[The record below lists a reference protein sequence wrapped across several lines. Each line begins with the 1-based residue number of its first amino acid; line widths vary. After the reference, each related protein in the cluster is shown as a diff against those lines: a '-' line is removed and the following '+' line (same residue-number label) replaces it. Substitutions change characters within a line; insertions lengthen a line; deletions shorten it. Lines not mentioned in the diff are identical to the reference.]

1 MFCRDDDQDDFA
13 EINDSFATPG
23 LGVVFYG
30 MVQSERK
37 RGKERSL
44 QGKRK
49 AFRGICILLVL
60 AGMIQAGV
68 VCCNSI
74 RHRQQQEALTCEGG
88 VAGTAPKGKNNAGDR
103 GIRISVISGIK
114 RMTGEDLHPGKNRL
128 HILGRYAVLYEDNS
142 DLIGWLSIEGMDI
155 DYPVMQCGNN
165 EYYLNH
171 SFYREVDKHGT
182 LYIKDMAD
190 VNTPGTNIIIYGHNM
205 RDGSMFGSLDKY
217 RDAGFGKEHSVIS
230 FDTLY
235 EERTYEIMAVFLSRV
250 FYREEEG
257 FRYYEFYQAE
267 NEEEFEY
274 FYNNVKTMALY
285 DTGVEAGYGDTF
297 ITLTT
302 CSYHVED
309 GRLVIVA
316 RRMTDSR

>member
-1 MFCRDDDQDDFA
+1 
-13 EINDSFATPG
+13 
-23 LGVVFYG
+23 
-30 MVQSERK
+30 MVWLQSERK
-37 RGKERSL
+37 RRKERGL

-49 AFRGICILLVL
+49 MFRGICILLVL
-60 AGMIQAGV
+60 AGTIQAGI
-68 VCCNSI
+68 VCCGSI
-74 RHRQQQEALTCEGG
+74 RHRRQQEALACEGG
-88 VAGTAPKGKNNAGDR
+88 MAGSVPVGKDSAGDK
-103 GIRISVISGIK
+103 GIRISVISGVK
-114 RMTGEDLHPGKNRL
+114 RMTGEDFQPGKNGL
-128 HILGRYAVLYEDNS
+128 HILGRFAALYEANP
-142 DLIGWLSIEGMDI
+142 DLTGWLSIEGMDI
-155 DYPVMQCGNN
+155 DYPVMQCGDN

-171 SFYREVDKHGT
+171 SFYGEVDEHGT
-182 LYIKDMAD
+182 LYVKDMAD

-205 RDGSMFGSLDKY
+205 RDGSMFGDLDHY

-235 EERTYEIMAVFLSRV
+235 EERAYEVVAVFLSKV

-274 FYNNVKTMALY
+274 FYNNVKGMSLY

-316 RRMTDSR
+316 KRMMDSQ

>member
-1 MFCRDDDQDDFA
+1 M
-13 EINDSFATPG
+13 
-23 LGVVFYG
+23 
-30 MVQSERK
+30 MVCLIPIGQACYLSASHEKQQEELRNLL
-37 RGKERSL
+37 GKEE
-44 QGKRK
+44 KPRK
-49 AFRGICILLVL
+49 AENLSDSNTEHKKILDKFQKLYRENTDLV
-60 AGMIQAGV
+60 
-68 VCCNSI
+68 
-74 RHRQQQEALTCEGG
+74 
-88 VAGTAPKGKNNAGDR
+88 
-103 GIRISVISGIK
+103 
-114 RMTGEDLHPGKNRL
+114 
-128 HILGRYAVLYEDNS
+128 
-142 DLIGWLSIEGMDI
+142 GWLTIDNTDI
-155 DYPVMQCGNN
+155 DYPVMQCEDD

-171 SFYREVDKHGT
+171 NFYQKKDKYGC
-182 LYIKDMAD
+182 LYVKKSAD
-190 VNTPGTNIIIYGHNM
+190 LITPGTNFIIYGHNM